1 MERTS
6 WPVPQAEQS
15 TVRSLTLI
23 TLTIRTNPTASYRWH
38 CASAIAPQLS
48 IDLPTT

>member
-6 WPVPQAEQS
+6 RPVAQAEQR
-15 TVRSLTLI
+15 TVRSLTLLAP
-23 TLTIRTNPTASYRWH
+23 TSRSNPTASYRWH

-48 IDLPTT
+48 IALPST